1 MFCFCTCKTI
11 QLYSSTQA
19 VNVQRMVQMN
29 MDRAKRD
36 CAEMGSTPPITCDL
50 LNIACVVGME
60 QKKFEKLSIP
70 SNQTPALSNQ
80 IVTCYI
86 YICEKLRKQFIG
98 MT

>member
-60 QKKFEKLSIP
+60 QKKNSRNCLFPVTKHQLSLIKLS
-70 SNQTPALSNQ
+70 L
-80 IVTCYI
+80 VI
-86 YICEKLRKQFIG
+86 YTFVRN
-98 MT
+98 